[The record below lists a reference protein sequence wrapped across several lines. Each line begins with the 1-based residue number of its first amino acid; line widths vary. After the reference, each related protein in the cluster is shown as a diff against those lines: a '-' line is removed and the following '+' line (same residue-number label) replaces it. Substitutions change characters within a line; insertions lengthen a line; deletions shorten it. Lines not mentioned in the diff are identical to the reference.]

1 VFVGLFREEADALT
15 QPYPGCLMGS
25 YCYEA
30 GLFDET
36 VIDTI
41 RETMAAWR
49 ERLLEKLE
57 EVAAA
62 YPPRRDVDLVSLADQ
77 ITVVFEGAYIVSKV
91 MAEPEVVAAQL
102 THQRTYLELL
112 FSPSTT
118 PET

>member
-1 VFVGLFREEADALT
+1 
-15 QPYPGCLMGS
+15 M
-25 YCYEA
+25 
-30 GLFDET
+30 
-36 VIDTI
+36 
-41 RETMAAWR
+41 
-49 ERLLEKLE
+49 
-57 EVAAA
+57 
-62 YPPRRDVDLVSLADQ
+62 SLADQ